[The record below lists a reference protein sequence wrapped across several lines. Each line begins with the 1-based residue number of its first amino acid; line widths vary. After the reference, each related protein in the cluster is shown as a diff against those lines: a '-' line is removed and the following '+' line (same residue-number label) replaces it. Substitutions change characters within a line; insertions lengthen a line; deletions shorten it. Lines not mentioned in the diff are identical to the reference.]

1 MTYQVILSPDF
12 EKETKVLF
20 KKDPV
25 LFGRFKKTVNSI
37 LANPEC
43 GKPLRNVLKG
53 LRRVHIGH
61 FVLIY
66 EIDTTN
72 EIITFLKFSPH
83 DKAYK

>member
-1 MTYQVILSPDF
+1 MTYQVVLSPDF
-12 EKETKVLF
+12 EKETKGLF

-25 LFGRFKKTVNSI
+25 LYSRFKKTVISI
-37 LANPEC
+37 LKNPEC

-53 LRRVHIGH
+53 LRRVHVGH

-66 EIDTTN
+66 EIDDTN
-72 EIITFLKFSPH
+72 KTIIFLKFSPH

>member
-1 MTYQVILSPDF
+1 MTYQIILSPDF
-12 EKETKVLF
+12 EKDTKILF
-20 KKDPV
+20 KKDPA
-25 LFGRFKKTVNSI
+25 LYDRFKKTVYNI
-37 LANPEC
+37 LENPLC

-66 EIDTTN
+66 ELDETHRT
-72 EIITFLKFSPH
+72 ITLLSFTHH